1 MKKIKFLII
10 MILISGSILGQTVT
24 IEDYSP
30 NRHNLSLGFLAGFTT
45 GVGVSLKKTLES
57 QKYSFS
63 VTLTPPFFSDGK
75 ITYSS
80 LGLTGY
86 YNFNSNDNS
95 RVFSYLS
102 VATFYSDKLVTK
114 CIYNENYYPVYCTSS
129 YKVDARLNTG
139 IGLGFEIVI
148 YEVSFQMMVGY
159 RVNTGTLQ
167 TPSTKLSI
175 ETGIAYYLK

>member
-1 MKKIKFLII
+1 MKKIKSLII
-10 MILISGSILGQTVT
+10 MILISGAVLGQTTT
-24 IEDYSP
+24 IVDYSP
-30 NRHNLSLGFLAGFTT
+30 NKHNLSLGFLAGYTT

-63 VTLTPPFFSDGK
+63 VTLTPPFFRDGK

-86 YNFNSNDNS
+86 YNFNSSDNS

-102 VATFYSDKLVTK
+102 VAGFYKDKEICDYHDV
-114 CIYNENYYPVYCTSS
+114 YPYYCTPS
-129 YKVDARLNTG
+129 YKVDAKIHTG
-139 IGLGFEIVI
+139 IGLGFEIVV
-148 YEVSFQMMVGY
+148 YEVSFQLMVGY
-159 RVNTGTLQ
+159 RVNAGTLQ